1 MKLYKIKLP
10 DILDGELKVEPLE
23 VIKETEKQV
32 TYKGGG
38 RMSHTIRKSEIN
50 CSVVSFGSVG
60 HYSVI
65 ADDFE
70 LGRKRLLD
78 FIDCKNESLLGEL
91 KINETRRKRLVDFK
105 LTN

>member
-38 RMSHTIRKSEIN
+38 RMNYTIRKSEIN
-50 CSVVSFGSVG
+50 YSVSSFYSV
-60 HYSVI
+60 SVI

-70 LGRKRLLD
+70 LGRKSLLD
-78 FIDCKNESLLGEL
+78 FIDCKNEKLLREL
-91 KINETRRKRLVDFK
+91 KLDETRRKRLVDFK
-105 LTN
+105 LEGV